1 MTYAAGCELAD
12 RILAIAPVS
21 GGTRDLPPC
30 HPARPISVLDIHGT
44 SDQIVSYRGR
54 GADHDGR
61 VRDVMDDWARREGC
75 RPRRARAASTP
86 M

>member
-12 RILAIAPVS
+12 RLLAIAPVS

-61 VRDVMDDWARREGC
+61 VRDVMADWAAARAAV
-75 RPRRARAASTP
+75 PRRARGASTRT
-86 M
+86 